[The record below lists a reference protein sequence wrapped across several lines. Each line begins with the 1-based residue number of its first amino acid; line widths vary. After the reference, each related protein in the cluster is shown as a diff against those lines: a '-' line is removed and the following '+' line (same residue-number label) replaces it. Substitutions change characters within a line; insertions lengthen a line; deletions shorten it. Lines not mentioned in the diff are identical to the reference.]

1 MAERTSKYFF
11 SQAVTPRDGPS
22 IVEISHLVIL
32 SEVRISVWLIFLP
45 KVFEAFPIPNL
56 KSSGY
61 FRSKYTL
68 FQSNWSSWFWMKITN
83 LLFDQQNLQI
93 KHHYQKSYWN
103 NPEIRYCHQLLYHN
117 MNLNHNEIWSLRKI
131 SGQKGRSCQ
140 TEQSFRSKFTI
151 LEPILYWPYGRSF
164 D

>member
-56 KSSGY
+56 KFSGY
-61 FRSKYTL
+61 FRSKHTVCCIHFFSQIGRLDYKWKSQTFYL
-68 FQSNWSSWFWMKITN
+68 TSKI
-83 LLFDQQNLQI
+83 F
-93 KHHYQKSYWN
+93 K
-103 NPEIRYCHQLLYHN
+103 
-117 MNLNHNEIWSLRKI
+117 
-131 SGQKGRSCQ
+131 
-140 TEQSFRSKFTI
+140 
-151 LEPILYWPYGRSF
+151 
-164 D
+164 